1 MFSRTVIAEKSKGIL
16 VLSLAKIKLEN
27 IFIKEKAGN
36 PKEKYN
42 KASAEFF
49 TLIISNDP

>member
-1 MFSRTVIAEKSKGIL
+1 MFNRTDIAEKQKGIF

-27 IFIKEKAGN
+27 IFIKEKAGK

-49 TLIISNDP
+49 TLISSNDP